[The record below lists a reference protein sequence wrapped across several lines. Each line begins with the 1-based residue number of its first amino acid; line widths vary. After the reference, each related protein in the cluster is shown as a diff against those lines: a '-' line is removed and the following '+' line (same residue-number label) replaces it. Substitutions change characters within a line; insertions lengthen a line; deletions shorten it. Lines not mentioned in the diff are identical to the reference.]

1 MGSRSRKR
9 RRIVTGDALFAPRE
23 IPAAEATRPKRLRGQ
38 AAEDA
43 ARAELRPLAE
53 GERPRAVTAAAIV
66 ATVAVPANLLAS
78 VIARDP
84 TAAQTRFTII
94 QCLVLA
100 VAAFGLWR
108 SRYWAVLGF
117 QILLALT
124 CVIGAGMIALA
135 SNVLGAI
142 VGLVLLVAAGTLFW
156 FLVRAMARIQMPRRP
171 GA

>member
-9 RRIVTGDALFAPRE
+9 RRIVTGDAAFAPRE
-23 IPAAEATRPKRLRGQ
+23 YPAPEATRPKRLRGA

-43 ARAELRPLAE
+43 ARAQLRPLAE
-53 GERPRAVTAAAIV
+53 GERPGAVTAAAIV

-78 VIARDP
+78 LLTRNS
-84 TAAQTRFTII
+84 TAAETRFTII

-100 VAAFGLWR
+100 VAAWGLWR

-117 QILLALT
+117 QVLLALT

-135 SNVLGAI
+135 SNVLGAV
-142 VGLVLLVAAGTLFW
+142 VGLVLLVAAGALFW
-156 FLVRAMARIQMPRRP
+156 YLVRAMARIQMPRRP